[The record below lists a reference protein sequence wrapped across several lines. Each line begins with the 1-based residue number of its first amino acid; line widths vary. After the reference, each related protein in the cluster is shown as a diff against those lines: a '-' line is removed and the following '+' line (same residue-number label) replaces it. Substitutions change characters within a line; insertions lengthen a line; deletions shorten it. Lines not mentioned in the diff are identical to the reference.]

1 MTLARVFLGS
11 LGRRRMASLFSL
23 IAIILGVAL
32 GMAVQA
38 IHEAALKEFGRGVR
52 ALAGEADLRIVG
64 PASGFDESLLAQIL
78 QHPGIAEA
86 TPIVEVEAKLA
97 GHDKA
102 LRILGVDI
110 FTLARVAPRLLP
122 QSHEQTDRFA
132 TLAEQSI
139 FLSAAALQAYNVKIG
154 EEIRVQDGTHTLN
167 LHITGDLPGVA
178 EGQHLAVM
186 DIAGAQLALGRLG
199 KLSRID
205 LIVAGSNSPENLR
218 RSLQASLPAGVIFE
232 TPEVASEQSGNLT
245 RAYRVNLSMLAAI
258 ALLTGA
264 FLVFSA
270 QALSVVKRR
279 SEFAFLRAL
288 GLERNTLIRWLLAEG
303 ALVGLIGGLI
313 GVALGYYLA
322 WAALQLLG
330 GDLGAGYFSG
340 LQPKLE
346 FKPALTVLYVTL
358 GLLAGLA
365 GAAIPA
371 RQAADIAPAQALKSS
386 GDALSMQT
394 RRQPWAGLLALALSL
409 AACFIPPLG
418 GLPLGGY
425 AAIAFLLAG
434 SILLLPTTAH
444 HLTQLLAKR
453 GGSVVWRLAVAR
465 LVSTPGYAV
474 IAAAGVLTS
483 VALAVAMAIMVAS
496 FRESVNE
503 WLGQLLPADLYL
515 RAGRAQSSA
524 YLGEDLQA
532 AIART
537 PGIKHLEFTRHD
549 QLRLR
554 NTASDDQAPLAPVAL
569 IARPLPADGS
579 TLPLVG
585 KVQSSN
591 LPALWISEA
600 MADQFGWQPGKIV
613 SLPLGSAL
621 HEFHVNGVWR
631 DYSRQTGALMID
643 LAVYRQM
650 TGDQRV
656 NDAAISLAK
665 LNASDQV
672 ASRLLALSD
681 GATLE
686 IARPGEI
693 RQISLAIFDRT
704 FAVTYLLEAVAIVI
718 GLAGVAAS
726 FASLA
731 ATRRKEFGMLRHLG
745 VSRTQIGSM
754 LALEGALVASTGVLG
769 GLLGGAGIGM
779 ILIEVVNRQSFHWSM
794 DLHLPWPALLL
805 FAGSLIALAG
815 LAAVLAGR
823 QAMRQ
828 DAVLAV
834 REDW

>member
-1 MTLARVFLGS
+1 MTLAPIFLGS
-11 LGRRRMASLFSL
+11 LLRRRMATLFSL
-23 IAIILGVAL
+23 FAIILGVAL

-38 IHEAALKEFGRGVR
+38 IHEAALNEFGRGVR
-52 ALAGEADLRIVG
+52 VLAGAADLRLVG
-64 PASGFDESLLAQIL
+64 AASGFDETLLAQIL
-78 QHPGIAEA
+78 QHPEIAVA
-86 TPIVEVEAKLA
+86 TPIVEVDAKLA
-97 GHDKA
+97 GHEQLLK
-102 LRILGVDI
+102 ILGVDI

-122 QSHEQTDRFA
+122 LSRDKNDRFA
-132 TLAEQSI
+132 ALAEDSI
-139 FLSAAALQAYNVKIG
+139 FLSSAAQEAYGVKIG
-154 EEIRVQDGTHTLN
+154 EQLTVQDGSRSLK
-167 LHITGDLPGVA
+167 LRIAGDLPGVA
-178 EGQHLAVM
+178 DGQRLAVM
-186 DIAGAQLALGRLG
+186 DIAAAQLAFGRFG

-205 LIVAGSNSPENLR
+205 LIVAGTTSPESLR
-218 RSLQASLPAGVIFE
+218 QGLQAILPAGVLLE
-232 TPEVASEQSGNLT
+232 TPEAASEQSGNLT

-288 GLERNTLIRWLLAEG
+288 GLERTTLIRWLLAEG
-303 ALVGLIGGLI
+303 ALIGLLGGII
-313 GVALGYYLA
+313 GVALGYGLA

-340 LQPKLE
+340 LQPQLE
-346 FKPALTVLYVTL
+346 LKPALTALYVFL

-365 GAAIPA
+365 GAAMPA
-371 RQAADIAPAQALKSS
+371 RQAADISPAQALKSS
-386 GDALSMQT
+386 GDALLTSGH
-394 RRQPWAGLLALALSL
+394 RPPWLGLLALTLSL
-409 AACFIPPLG
+409 AVCFIPPLF

-434 SILLLPTTAH
+434 SILLLPAAAH
-444 HLTQLLAKR
+444 RLTQPLAER
-453 GGSVVWRLAVAR
+453 GTSVAWRLAAAR
-465 LVSTPGYAV
+465 LVSAPGYAV
-474 IAAAGVLTS
+474 VAAAGVLTS

-496 FRESVNE
+496 FRESVDE

-524 YLGEDLQA
+524 YMGEELQA

-537 PGIKHLEFTRHD
+537 PGIKHLAFTRHD
-549 QLRLR
+549 QLRLGEG
-554 NTASDDQAPLAPVAL
+554 QAPVAL

-579 TLPLVG
+579 VLPLVG
-585 KVQSSN
+585 KALLSN

-600 MADQFGWQPGKIV
+600 MADQFGWQPGRIV
-613 SLPLGSAL
+613 SLPLGGVAR
-621 HEFHVNGVWR
+621 EFHVNGVWR

-650 TGDQRV
+650 TGDLRV
-656 NDAAISLAK
+656 NDAAITVAEPSTTE
-665 LNASDQV
+665 QV
-672 ASRLLALSD
+672 ANRLMALAD
-681 GATLE
+681 DATLE
-686 IARPGEI
+686 VARPGEI
-693 RQISLAIFDRT
+693 RRISLHIFDRT

-745 VSRTQIGSM
+745 VSRAQIGAM
-754 LALEGALVASTGVLG
+754 LALEGALVASIGVLG
-769 GLLGGAGIGM
+769 GLLAGAGIGL

-794 DLHLPWPALLL
+794 DLHVPWGALLL
-805 FAGSLIALAG
+805 FASSLIALAS

>member
-1 MTLARVFLGS
+1 MTLYPVFLGS

-23 IAIILGVAL
+23 LAIILGVAL

-38 IHEAALKEFGRGVR
+38 IHEAALNEFGRGVR
-52 ALAGEADLRIVG
+52 TLAGEADLRLLG
-64 PASGFDESLLAQIL
+64 PSSGFDERLFEAVL
-78 QHPGIAEA
+78 QHPEIAEA

-97 GHDKA
+97 GHEQL

-122 QSHEQTDRFA
+122 QSHDQTDRFA
-132 TLAEQSI
+132 TLAEQSV
-139 FLSAAALQAYNVKIG
+139 FLSPAAQQAYGVKIG
-154 EEIRVQDGTHTLN
+154 DELAVQDGTRTLK
-167 LHITGDLPGVA
+167 LHVAGDLPGVA
-178 EGQHLAVM
+178 DGQRLAVM
-186 DIAGAQLALGRLG
+186 DIAGAQLAFGRIG

-205 LIVAGSNSPENLR
+205 LIVAITSSPDNLR
-218 RSLQASLPAGVIFE
+218 RSLPATLPAGVRLE
-232 TPEVASEQSGNLT
+232 APEAASEQSGNLT

-288 GLERNTLIRWLLAEG
+288 GLERTTLIRWLLAEG

-313 GVALGYYLA
+313 GVALGYGLA

-340 LQPKLE
+340 LQPQLE
-346 FKPALTVLYVTL
+346 FKPALTALYVFL

-365 GAAIPA
+365 GAALPA
-371 RQAADIAPAQALKSS
+371 LQAADISPALALKSS
-386 GDALSMQT
+386 GDALSMRSH
-394 RRQPWAGLLALALSL
+394 RRPWAGLLALALSL
-409 AACFIPPLG
+409 AACFIPPLA

-425 AAIAFLLAG
+425 AAIAFLLTG
-434 SILLLPTTAH
+434 SILLLPATAH
-444 HLTQLLAKR
+444 RLTQPLAER
-453 GGSVVWRLAVAR
+453 GTSVAWRLAAAR
-465 LVSTPGYAV
+465 LVSAPGYAV
-474 IAAAGVLTS
+474 VAAAGVLTS

-496 FRESVNE
+496 FRESVDE

-524 YLGEDLQA
+524 YLGEGLQA
-532 AIART
+532 AIAST

-549 QLRLR
+549 QLRLG
-554 NTASDDQAPLAPVAL
+554 NGDGEGQAPVAL

-585 KVQSSN
+585 KALRSN

-600 MADQFGWQPGKIV
+600 MADQFGWQSGKIV
-613 SLPLGSAL
+613 SLPLGGVMR
-621 HEFHVNGVWR
+621 EFHVNGVWR

-643 LAVYRQM
+643 LAAYRQM

-656 NDAAISLAK
+656 NDAAITVAEPE
-665 LNASDQV
+665 ASEQV
-672 ASRLLALSD
+672 ASRLMALAD
-681 GATLE
+681 GTALE
-686 IARPGEI
+686 VARPGEI
-693 RQISLAIFDRT
+693 RRISLDIFDRT

-745 VSRTQIGSM
+745 VSRIQIGSM
-754 LALEGALVASTGVLG
+754 LALEGALVASIGVLG
-769 GLLGGAGIGM
+769 GLLAGAGIGL
-779 ILIEVVNRQSFHWSM
+779 ILIDVINRQSFHWSM
-794 DLHLPWPALLL
+794 DLHVPWGGLLL
-805 FAGSLIALAG
+805 FAGTLIALAS

>member
-1 MTLARVFLGS
+1 MTLAPVFLGS
-11 LGRRRMASLFSL
+11 LVRRRMATLFSL
-23 IAIILGVAL
+23 LAIILGVAL

-38 IHEAALKEFGRGVR
+38 IHEAALNEFGRGVR
-52 ALAGEADLRIVG
+52 VLAGTADLRLVG
-64 PASGFDESLLAQIL
+64 PASGFDETLLEQIL
-78 QHPGIAEA
+78 RHPEIAVA

-97 GHDKA
+97 SHEQL

-122 QSHEQTDRFA
+122 QSHDKSDRFA
-132 TLAEQSI
+132 PLAEDSI
-139 FLSAAALQAYNVKIG
+139 FLSSAAQEAYGVKIG
-154 EEIRVQDGTHTLN
+154 EQLTVQDGSRSLK
-167 LHITGDLPGVA
+167 LRVAGDLPGVVD
-178 EGQHLAVM
+178 GQRLAVM
-186 DIAGAQLALGRLG
+186 DIAAAQLAFGRIG

-205 LIVAGSNSPENLR
+205 LIVASTSSPESLR
-218 RSLQASLPAGVIFE
+218 DSLQATLPAGVLLE
-232 TPEVASEQSGNLT
+232 TPEAASEQSGNLS

-288 GLERNTLIRWLLAEG
+288 GLERATLIRWLLAEG
-303 ALVGLIGGLI
+303 ALIGLLGGII
-313 GVALGYYLA
+313 GVALGYGLA

-340 LQPKLE
+340 LQPQLE
-346 FKPALTVLYVTL
+346 FKPALTALYVFL

-365 GAAIPA
+365 GAALPA
-371 RQAADIAPAQALKSS
+371 LQAADISPAQALKST
-386 GDALSMQT
+386 GDALLMRSHL
-394 RRQPWAGLLALALSL
+394 RPWAGLLALTLSL
-409 AACFIPPLG
+409 AVCFIPPLA

-434 SILLLPTTAH
+434 SILLLPAAAH
-444 HLTQLLAKR
+444 RLTQPLAER
-453 GGSVVWRLAVAR
+453 GTSVAWRLAAAR
-465 LVSTPGYAV
+465 LVSAPGYAV
-474 IAAAGVLTS
+474 VAAAGVLTS

-496 FRESVNE
+496 FRESVDE
-503 WLGQLLPADLYL
+503 WLSQLLPADLYL

-524 YLGEDLQA
+524 YMGEDLQA

-537 PGIKHLEFTRHD
+537 PGIKHLAFTRHD
-549 QLRLR
+549 QLRLGEG
-554 NTASDDQAPLAPVAL
+554 QAPVAL

-579 TLPLVG
+579 VLPLVG
-585 KVQSSN
+585 KALLSN

-600 MADQFGWQPGKIV
+600 MADQFGWQPGRIV
-613 SLPLGSAL
+613 SLPLGGVAR
-621 HEFHVNGVWR
+621 EFHVNGVWR

-650 TGDQRV
+650 TGDLRV
-656 NDAAISLAK
+656 NDAAITVAEPSTTE
-665 LNASDQV
+665 QV
-672 ASRLLALSD
+672 ANRLMALAD
-681 GATLE
+681 DATLE
-686 IARPGEI
+686 VARPGEI
-693 RQISLAIFDRT
+693 RRISLHIFDRT

-745 VSRTQIGSM
+745 VSRAQIGAM
-754 LALEGALVASTGVLG
+754 LALEGALVASIGVLG
-769 GLLGGAGIGM
+769 GLLAGAGIGL

-794 DLHLPWPALLL
+794 DLHVPWGALLL
-805 FAGSLIALAG
+805 FASSLIALAS
-815 LAAVLAGR
+815 LAAVMAGR